1 MNRGMGR
8 GKAECWAVDFQA
20 KRKNVFLVHPGGP
33 FWAKKDLG
41 AWSIPKGEYADGENP
56 LGTARR
62 EFEEETGMRPKG
74 RLIPLAETKQPGGKL
89 VKAWAFEGDYD
100 PSKLL
105 SNKFRM
111 EWPKKSGV
119 MQEFPE
125 IDRGGWFPIEVA
137 KAKLLAGQTG
147 FLDQLVSK
155 LATEK
160 NH

>member
-1 MNRGMGR
+1 
-8 GKAECWAVDFQA
+8 
-20 KRKNVFLVHPGGP
+20 
-33 FWAKKDLG
+33 
-41 AWSIPKGEYADGENP
+41 
-56 LGTARR
+56 
-62 EFEEETGMRPKG
+62 MRPKG
-74 RLIPLAETKQPGGKL
+74 KLIPLAEIKQPGGKL

-111 EWPKKSGV
+111 EWPKKSGL